1 VSICRASSLGDEAL
15 ISIADADYIIEGEN
29 EYDSFG
35 AGDNWNGAAVDAAGD
50 VDGDGLGDIIIG
62 AENNDDAGG
71 DAGMTYIFL
80 GASFGSEQ
88 FVDAADADYRIAGA
102 YGSDRSGSSVAGGGD
117 IDGDGL
123 SDVLIGAPQNPDGG
137 VRAGAVYVVFG
148 SSLGDEQN
156 LDLYLDADHQ
166 LLGEND
172 NDYAGQTVANAGDV
186 DGDGLDDIVLGSRY
200 LKHADGTQTGGVYV
214 VLARDLGDE
223 VAISLSEADQKIL
236 GEESGD
242 DAGNAV
248 SGGGDFNGDG
258 LDDVIV
264 GAYYGESGGMTYL
277 LFGE

>member
-1 VSICRASSLGDEAL
+1 
-15 ISIADADYIIEGEN
+15 
-29 EYDSFG
+29 
-35 AGDNWNGAAVDAAGD
+35 
-50 VDGDGLGDIIIG
+50 
-62 AENNDDAGG
+62 
-71 DAGMTYIFL
+71 
-80 GASFGSEQ
+80 
-88 FVDAADADYRIAGA
+88 
-102 YGSDRSGSSVAGGGD
+102 
-117 IDGDGL
+117 
-123 SDVLIGAPQNPDGG
+123 
-137 VRAGAVYVVFG
+137 VVFG
-148 SSLGDEQN
+148 SRLGDEQN

-214 VLARDLGDE
+214 FLARDLGDE

-242 DAGNAV
+242 YAGTAV

-264 GAYYGESGGMTYL
+264 GAYGGESGGMTYL